1 MSALAKPVRA
11 IALMAVLVTG
21 VALTGCTGDSD
32 PKPSTTSA
40 SAPSSGSSS
49 TPSPSVV
56 LNKDYD
62 LDGLTRPVPQ
72 IIETKTDKGQS
83 FGLTGSLGHAVDVA
97 GDVVES
103 GEGLI
108 DVARD
113 FVGGHGLR
121 GDSAGDTVRHLVRVR
136 DHAADFGNRFDRVAG
151 RDLHLGDVRIDLAGS
166 ACRLQRER
174 LHLCR
179 DDGEALSGFSRPRR
193 LDGGIEGEEVSL

>member
-32 PKPSTTSA
+32 PKASTTSA

-56 LNKDYD
+56 PNKDYD

-83 FGLTGSLGHAVDVA
+83 FGLTSIVRVGEDRVVVSGVLTPATPLKVGTDAEPGFLDSIGEWPWLKLASIPAMLAVV
-97 GDVVES
+97 GDT
-103 GEGLI
+103 LFK
-108 DVARD
+108 VARED
-113 FVGGHGLR
+113 
-121 GDSAGDTVRHLVRVR
+121 
-136 DHAADFGNRFDRVAG
+136 
-151 RDLHLGDVRIDLAGS
+151 DLAWYHQQ
-166 ACRLQRER
+166 CLMHRLGRIPPA
-174 LHLCR
+174 
-179 DDGEALSGFSRPRR
+179 EAEARQ
-193 LDGGIEGEEVSL
+193 